1 MLNSIKSYMPKRLYF
16 RAALIL
22 VFPVVFLQ
30 LIVSIVF
37 IQRHFE
43 GVTVQMTR
51 TVAAELGLITE
62 IIDEEGSEAAQ
73 KIARSLGMSMSLV
86 AQDTQFVERRRIYD
100 FTGLIV
106 RRELLTIPEILTVDL
121 PDNRRVNTII
131 KSGHEYF
138 DLQFSRR
145 RVSASNPHQLIVY
158 LLVFGALFTVIA
170 FFYLRNQLRPIT
182 RLAEAAEAFGH
193 GENVHYDPS
202 GAVEVR
208 AAGQAFLDMRERIER
223 HLKQRTMI
231 LSGVSHDLR
240 TPITRLKLGLSFLP
254 KEQKEPLEKDVEDMN
269 LLLNEFLDFAKFEN
283 ETEVSAEDTNPS
295 QLIDDLIANFS
306 RIDVKI
312 ETTGEIVNLSIKLK
326 PFAIKRALENLI
338 NNANRHGDQILIEK
352 KIQNNFLIISVHDDG
367 PGIDQSQYDEVL
379 QPFTR
384 LDPSRNQNKGSGV
397 GLGLPI
403 TKEIAEG
410 HGGNLNLSKSSILN
424 GLCASL
430 IIPITNKVV
439 VGPEGLEPPTNAL

>member
-1 MLNSIKSYMPKRLYF
+1 MPKRLYY

-51 TVAAELGLITE
+51 TVAAELDLITE
-62 IIDEEGSEAAQ
+62 VIERDGAVAAQ
-73 KIARSLGMSMSLV
+73 QIARSLGMSMSIVSQETNFL
-86 AQDTQFVERRRIYD
+86 ERRRIYD
-100 FTGLIV
+100 LTGLVV
-106 RRELLTIPEILTVDL
+106 RRELLSLPEILNVDL
-121 PDNRRVNTII
+121 PDNRKVNARI
-131 KSGHEYF
+131 KSGQEYF

-158 LLVFGALFTVIA
+158 LLVFGAFFTVIA

-182 RLAEAAEAFGH
+182 RLADAAEAFGL
-193 GENVHYDPS
+193 GENVPYDPS
-202 GAVEVR
+202 GALEVR
-208 AAGQAFLDMRERIER
+208 AAGQAFLDMRERIQR

-240 TPITRLKLGLSFLP
+240 TPLTRLKLGLSFLP
-254 KEQKEPLEKDVEDMN
+254 EEQREPLEKDVEDMN
-269 LLLNEFLDFAKFEN
+269 LLLNEFLDFAKQDN
-283 ETEVSAEDTNPS
+283 ETDLPTEDINPNVLVNE
-295 QLIDDLIANFS
+295 LIENS
-306 RIDVKI
+306 RRTGIQI
-312 ETTGEIVNLSIKLK
+312 ESIGDIGNNLFKLK
-326 PFAIKRALENLI
+326 PFPIKRALENLI
-338 NNANRHGDQILIEK
+338 NNADRYGKKILLEK
-352 KIQNNFLIISVHDDG
+352 KIENNFLILSVHDDG
-367 PGIDQSQYDEVL
+367 PGIDEAQYEEVL

-403 TKEIAEG
+403 AKEIAEG
-410 HGGNLNLSKSSILN
+410 QGGSLKLSKSDILS
-424 GLCASL
+424 GLNAAL
-430 IIPITNKVV
+430 IIPID
-439 VGPEGLEPPTNAL
+439 L

>member
-1 MLNSIKSYMPKRLYF
+1 MFKWINSYMPKRLYF

-51 TVAAELGLITE
+51 TVAAELDLITE
-62 IIDEEGSEAAQ
+62 VIEREGAVAAQ
-73 KIARSLGMSMSLV
+73 QIARSLGMSMSIV
-86 AQDTQFVERRRIYD
+86 AQDTKFAQRRRVYD
-100 FTGLIV
+100 LTGLVV
-106 RRELLTIPEILTVDL
+106 RRELLALPEILTVDL
-121 PDNRRVNTII
+121 PDNKKVKARI
-131 KSGHEYF
+131 KSGEEYF

-158 LLVFGALFTVIA
+158 LVVFGAFFTIIA

-182 RLAEAAEAFGH
+182 RLADAAEAFGH
-193 GENVHYDPS
+193 GENVNYNPS
-202 GAVEVR
+202 GALEVR
-208 AAGQAFLDMRERIER
+208 AAGQAFLDMRERIQR

-240 TPITRLKLGLSFLP
+240 TPITRLKLGLSLLP
-254 KEQKEPLEKDVEDMN
+254 KEQREPLEKDVEDMN

-283 ETEVSAEDTNPS
+283 ETDVPAEDTNPS
-295 QLIDDLIANFS
+295 LLVDDLIENFS
-306 RIDVKI
+306 RTDVKI
-312 ETTGEIVNLSIKLK
+312 ETIGEFANTTFKLK

-338 NNANRHGDQILIEK
+338 NNANRYGKQILIEK
-352 KIQNNFLIISVHDDG
+352 KIEDNFLILSVHDDG
-367 PGIDQSQYDEVL
+367 PGIDESLHDEVL

-403 TKEIAEG
+403 AKEIAEG
-410 HGGNLNLSKSSILN
+410 HGGVLKLSRSLHLN
-424 GLCASL
+424 GLCVSL
-430 IIPITNKVV
+430 IIPVN
-439 VGPEGLEPPTNAL
+439 N

>member
-1 MLNSIKSYMPKRLYF
+1 MFKWINSYMPKRLYF

-51 TVAAELGLITE
+51 TVAAELDLITE
-62 IIDEEGSEAAQ
+62 VIEREGAVAAQ
-73 KIARSLGMSMSLV
+73 QIARSLGMSMSIV
-86 AQDTQFVERRRIYD
+86 AQDTKFAQRRRVYD
-100 FTGLIV
+100 LTGLVV
-106 RRELLTIPEILTVDL
+106 RRELLALPEILTVDL
-121 PDNRRVNTII
+121 PDNKKVKARI
-131 KSGHEYF
+131 KSGEEYF

-158 LLVFGALFTVIA
+158 LVVFGAFFTIIA

-182 RLAEAAEAFGH
+182 RLADAAEAFGH
-193 GENVHYDPS
+193 GENVNYNPS

-208 AAGQAFLDMRERIER
+208 AAGQAFLDMRERIQR

-240 TPITRLKLGLSFLP
+240 TPITRLKLGLSLLP
-254 KEQKEPLEKDVEDMN
+254 KEQREPLEKDVEDMN

-283 ETEVSAEDTNPS
+283 ETDIPAEDTNPS
-295 QLIDDLIANFS
+295 LLVDDLIENFS
-306 RIDVKI
+306 RTDVKI
-312 ETTGEIVNLSIKLK
+312 ETIGEFAKTTFKLK

-338 NNANRHGDQILIEK
+338 NNANRYGKQILIEK
-352 KIQNNFLIISVHDDG
+352 KIEDNFLILSVHDDG
-367 PGIDQSQYDEVL
+367 PGIDESLHDEVL

-403 TKEIAEG
+403 AKEIAEG
-410 HGGNLNLSKSSILN
+410 HGGVLRLSRSSHLN
-424 GLCASL
+424 GLCVSL
-430 IIPITNKVV
+430 IIPVNNMVM

>member
-1 MLNSIKSYMPKRLYF
+1 MFKWIKSYMPKRLYF

-51 TVAAELGLITE
+51 TVAAELDLITE
-62 IIDEEGSEAAQ
+62 VIEREGAVAAQ
-73 KIARSLGMSMSLV
+73 QISRSLGMSMSIV
-86 AQDTQFVERRRIYD
+86 AQDTQFFERRRLYD
-100 FTGLIV
+100 LTGLVV
-106 RRELLTIPEILTVDL
+106 RRELLALPEILKVDL
-121 PDNRRVNTII
+121 PDNRKVNARI
-131 KSGHEYF
+131 KSGEEFF

-158 LLVFGALFTVIA
+158 LLVFGAFFTIIA

-182 RLAEAAEAFGH
+182 RLADAAEAFGH

-202 GAVEVR
+202 GALEVR
-208 AAGQAFLDMRERIER
+208 AAGKAFLDMRERIQR

-240 TPITRLKLGLSFLP
+240 TPLTRLKLGLSFLP
-254 KEQKEPLEKDVEDMN
+254 RDQREPLEKDVEDMN

-283 ETEVSAEDTNPS
+283 ETEVPTEETNPS
-295 QLIDDLIANFS
+295 LLIDDLIKNFS
-306 RIDVKI
+306 RTDIKI
-312 ETTGEIVNLSIKLK
+312 KTIGEINKKSLKLK

-338 NNANRHGDQILIEK
+338 NNANRYGDQILIEK
-352 KIQNNFLIISVHDDG
+352 KIENNLLIISVHDDG
-367 PGIDQSQYDEVL
+367 PGINESQHDEVL

-403 TKEIAEG
+403 AKDIAES
-410 HGGNLNLSKSSILN
+410 HGGILKLSESLLLK
-424 GLCASL
+424 GLCASI
-430 IIPITNKVV
+430 IIPMS
-439 VGPEGLEPPTNAL
+439 

>member
-1 MLNSIKSYMPKRLYF
+1 MPKRLYY

-51 TVAAELGLITE
+51 TVAAELDLITE
-62 IIDEEGSEAAQ
+62 VIERDGAVAAQ
-73 KIARSLGMSMSLV
+73 QIARSLAMSMSIVSQETNFL
-86 AQDTQFVERRRIYD
+86 ERRRIYD
-100 FTGLIV
+100 LTGLVV
-106 RRELLTIPEILTVDL
+106 RRELLSLPEILNVDL
-121 PDNRRVNTII
+121 PDNRKVNARI
-131 KSGHEYF
+131 KSGQEYF

-158 LLVFGALFTVIA
+158 LLVFGAFFTVIA

-182 RLAEAAEAFGH
+182 RLADAAEAFGL
-193 GENVHYDPS
+193 GENVPYDPS
-202 GAVEVR
+202 GALEVR
-208 AAGQAFLDMRERIER
+208 AAGQAFLDMRERIQR

-240 TPITRLKLGLSFLP
+240 TPLTRLKLGLSFLP
-254 KEQKEPLEKDVEDMN
+254 EEQREPLEKDVEDMN
-269 LLLNEFLDFAKFEN
+269 LLLNEFLDFAKQDN
-283 ETEVSAEDTNPS
+283 ETDLPTEEINPTVLVNE
-295 QLIDDLIANFS
+295 LIENF
-306 RIDVKI
+306 RRTDIQI
-312 ETTGEIVNLSIKLK
+312 ESVGEIGNNFFKLK
-326 PFAIKRALENLI
+326 PFPIKRALENLI
-338 NNANRHGDQILIEK
+338 NNADRYGKKILLEK
-352 KIQNNFLIISVHDDG
+352 KIENNFLILAVHDDG
-367 PGIDQSQYDEVL
+367 PGIDEAQYDEVL

-403 TKEIAEG
+403 AKEIVEG
-410 HGGNLNLSKSSILN
+410 QGGSLKLSKSDILS
-424 GLCASL
+424 GLKAAL
-430 IIPITNKVV
+430 IIPIIF
-439 VGPEGLEPPTNAL
+439 

>member
-1 MLNSIKSYMPKRLYF
+1 MPKRLYF

-51 TVAAELGLITE
+51 TVAAELDLITE
-62 IIDEEGSEAAQ
+62 VIEREGAVAAQ
-73 KIARSLGMSMSLV
+73 QIARSLGMSMSIV
-86 AQDTQFVERRRIYD
+86 AQDTKFAQRRRAYD
-100 FTGLIV
+100 LTGLVV
-106 RRELLTIPEILTVDL
+106 RRELLALPEILTVDL
-121 PDNRRVNTII
+121 PDNKKVKARI
-131 KSGHEYF
+131 KSGEEYF

-158 LLVFGALFTVIA
+158 LVVFGAFFTIIA

-182 RLAEAAEAFGH
+182 RLADAAEAFGH
-193 GENVHYDPS
+193 GENVNYNPS
-202 GAVEVR
+202 GALEVR
-208 AAGQAFLDMRERIER
+208 AAGQAFLDMRERIQR

-240 TPITRLKLGLSFLP
+240 TPITRLKLGLSLLP
-254 KEQKEPLEKDVEDMN
+254 KEQREPLEKDVEDMN

-283 ETEVSAEDTNPS
+283 ETDVPAEDTNPS
-295 QLIDDLIANFS
+295 LLVDDLIENFS
-306 RIDVKI
+306 RTGVKI
-312 ETTGEIVNLSIKLK
+312 ETIGEFGNTTFKLK

-338 NNANRHGDQILIEK
+338 NNANRYGKQILIEK
-352 KIQNNFLIISVHDDG
+352 KIEDNFLILSVHDDG
-367 PGIDQSQYDEVL
+367 PGIKESLHDEVL

-403 TKEIAEG
+403 AKEIAEG
-410 HGGNLNLSKSSILN
+410 HGGVLRLSRSSHLY
-424 GLCASL
+424 GLCVSL
-430 IIPITNKVV
+430 IIPVNNVV
-439 VGPEGLEPPTNAL
+439 MVGPEGLEPPTNAL

>member
-1 MLNSIKSYMPKRLYF
+1 MFKWIKSYMPKRLYF

-51 TVAAELGLITE
+51 TVAAELDLITE
-62 IIDEEGSEAAQ
+62 VVGKEGAVAAQ
-73 KIARSLGMSMSLV
+73 KIARSLGMSMSIV
-86 AQDTQFVERRRIYD
+86 SEDTKFVERRRIYD
-100 FTGLIV
+100 LTGLVV
-106 RRELLTIPEILTVDL
+106 RRELLALPEILTVDL
-121 PDNRRVNTII
+121 PNNRTVNTRI
-131 KSGHEYF
+131 KSGQEYF

-158 LLVFGALFTVIA
+158 LLVFGAFFTVIA

-193 GENVHYDPS
+193 GENVRYEPS

-208 AAGQAFLDMRERIER
+208 AAGQAFLDMRERIAR

-254 KEQKEPLEKDVEDMN
+254 KEQREPLEKDVEDMN

-283 ETEVSAEDTNPS
+283 ETEVPAEDTNPS

-306 RIDVKI
+306 RTKVKI
-312 ETTGEIVNLSIKLK
+312 ETTGEIANLSIKLK

-338 NNANRHGDQILIEK
+338 NNANRYGDQILIEK
-352 KIQNNFLIISVHDDG
+352 KIKNSFLVISVHDDG
-367 PGIDQSQYDEVL
+367 PGIDQSQHDEVL

-384 LDPSRNQNKGSGV
+384 LDPSRNQNNGSGV

-410 HGGNLNLSKSSILN
+410 HGGHLKLSKSPILN

-430 IIPITNKVV
+430 IIPIIQ
-439 VGPEGLEPPTNAL
+439 

>member
-1 MLNSIKSYMPKRLYF
+1 MPKRLYY

-51 TVAAELGLITE
+51 TVAAELDLITE
-62 IIDEEGSEAAQ
+62 VIERDGAVAAQ
-73 KIARSLGMSMSLV
+73 QIARSLGMSMSIVSQETNFL
-86 AQDTQFVERRRIYD
+86 ERRRVYD
-100 FTGLIV
+100 LTGLVV
-106 RRELLTIPEILTVDL
+106 RRELLSLPEILNVDL
-121 PDNRRVNTII
+121 PDNRKVNARI
-131 KSGHEYF
+131 KSGQEYF

-158 LLVFGALFTVIA
+158 LLVFGAFFTVIA

-182 RLAEAAEAFGH
+182 RLADAAEAFGL
-193 GENVHYDPS
+193 GENVPYDPS
-202 GAVEVR
+202 GALEVR
-208 AAGQAFLDMRERIER
+208 AAGQAFLDMRERIQR

-240 TPITRLKLGLSFLP
+240 TPLTRLKLGLSFLP
-254 KEQKEPLEKDVEDMN
+254 EEQREPLEKDVEDMN
-269 LLLNEFLDFAKFEN
+269 LLLNEFLDFAKQDN
-283 ETEVSAEDTNPS
+283 ETDLPTEDINPTVLVNE
-295 QLIDDLIANFS
+295 LIENF
-306 RIDVKI
+306 RRTGIQI
-312 ETTGEIVNLSIKLK
+312 ESIGEIGNNLFKLK
-326 PFAIKRALENLI
+326 PFPIKRALENLI
-338 NNANRHGDQILIEK
+338 NNADRYGKKILLEK
-352 KIQNNFLIISVHDDG
+352 KIENNFLILAVHDDG
-367 PGIDQSQYDEVL
+367 PGIDEAQYDEVL

-403 TKEIAEG
+403 AKEIVEG
-410 HGGNLNLSKSSILN
+410 QGGSLKLSKSNILS
-424 GLCASL
+424 GLNAAL
-430 IIPITNKVV
+430 IIPIHF
-439 VGPEGLEPPTNAL
+439 

>member
-1 MLNSIKSYMPKRLYF
+1 MPKRLYF

-51 TVAAELGLITE
+51 TVAAELDLITE
-62 IIDEEGSEAAQ
+62 IIEREGAVAAQ
-73 KIARSLGMSMSLV
+73 QIARSLGMSMSIV
-86 AQDTQFVERRRIYD
+86 AKDTKFAQRRRAYD
-100 FTGLIV
+100 LTGLVV
-106 RRELLTIPEILTVDL
+106 RRELLALPEILTVDL
-121 PDNRRVNTII
+121 PDNKKVKARI
-131 KSGHEYF
+131 KSGEEYF

-158 LLVFGALFTVIA
+158 LVVFGAFFTIIA

-182 RLAEAAEAFGH
+182 RLADAAEAFGH
-193 GENVHYDPS
+193 GENVNYNPS
-202 GAVEVR
+202 GALEVR
-208 AAGQAFLDMRERIER
+208 AAGQAFLDMRERIQR

-240 TPITRLKLGLSFLP
+240 TPITRLKLGLSLLP
-254 KEQKEPLEKDVEDMN
+254 KEQREPLEKDVEDMN

-283 ETEVSAEDTNPS
+283 ETDVPAEDTNPS
-295 QLIDDLIANFS
+295 LLVDDLIENFS
-306 RIDVKI
+306 RTDVKI
-312 ETTGEIVNLSIKLK
+312 ERIGEFANTTFKLK

-338 NNANRHGDQILIEK
+338 NNANRYGKQILIEK
-352 KIQNNFLIISVHDDG
+352 KIEDNFLILSVHDDG
-367 PGIDQSQYDEVL
+367 PGIDESLHDEVL

-403 TKEIAEG
+403 AKEIAEG
-410 HGGNLNLSKSSILN
+410 HGGVLRLSRSSHLN
-424 GLCASL
+424 GLCVSL
-430 IIPITNKVV
+430 IIPVDNMVM

>member
-1 MLNSIKSYMPKRLYF
+1 MPKRLYY

-51 TVAAELGLITE
+51 TVAAELDLITE
-62 IIDEEGSEAAQ
+62 VIERDGAVAAQ
-73 KIARSLGMSMSLV
+73 QIARSLGMSMSIVSQETIFL
-86 AQDTQFVERRRIYD
+86 ERRRIYD
-100 FTGLIV
+100 LTGLVV
-106 RRELLTIPEILTVDL
+106 RRELLSLPEILNVDL
-121 PDNRRVNTII
+121 PDNRKVNARI
-131 KSGHEYF
+131 KSGQEYF

-158 LLVFGALFTVIA
+158 LLVFGAFFTVIA

-182 RLAEAAEAFGH
+182 RLADAAEAFGL
-193 GENVHYDPS
+193 GENVPYDPS
-202 GAVEVR
+202 GALEVR
-208 AAGQAFLDMRERIER
+208 AAGQAFLDMRERIQR

-240 TPITRLKLGLSFLP
+240 TPLTRLKLGLSFLP
-254 KEQKEPLEKDVEDMN
+254 EEQREPLEKDVEDMR
-269 LLLNEFLDFAKFEN
+269 LLLNEFLDFAKQDN
-283 ETEVSAEDTNPS
+283 ETDLPTEDINPNVLVNE
-295 QLIDDLIANFS
+295 LIENS
-306 RIDVKI
+306 RRTGIQI
-312 ETTGEIVNLSIKLK
+312 ESIGDIGNNLFKLK
-326 PFAIKRALENLI
+326 PFPIKRALENLI
-338 NNANRHGDQILIEK
+338 NNADRYGKKILLEK
-352 KIQNNFLIISVHDDG
+352 KIENNFLILSVHDDG
-367 PGIDQSQYDEVL
+367 PGIDEAQYDEVL

-403 TKEIAEG
+403 AKEIVEG
-410 HGGNLNLSKSSILN
+410 QGGRLKLSKSNILS
-424 GLCASL
+424 GLNAAL
-430 IIPITNKVV
+430 IIPIHFYAV

>member
-1 MLNSIKSYMPKRLYF
+1 MFKWIKSYMPKRLYF

-51 TVAAELGLITE
+51 TVAAELDLITE
-62 IIDEEGSEAAQ
+62 VVGREGAVAAQ
-73 KIARSLGMSMSLV
+73 KIARSLGMSMSIV
-86 AQDTQFVERRRIYD
+86 SQDTKFIERRRIYD
-100 FTGLIV
+100 LTGLVV
-106 RRELLTIPEILTVDL
+106 RRELLALPEILTVDL
-121 PDNRRVNTII
+121 PNNRTVNARI
-131 KSGHEYF
+131 KSGREYF

-158 LLVFGALFTVIA
+158 LLVFGAFFTIIA

-193 GENVHYDPS
+193 GENVRYEPS

-208 AAGQAFLDMRERIER
+208 AAGQAFLDMRERIAR

-254 KEQKEPLEKDVEDMN
+254 KEQREPLEKDVEDMN

-283 ETEVSAEDTNPS
+283 ETEVPAEDTNPS
-295 QLIDDLIANFS
+295 RLIDDLIANFS
-306 RIDVKI
+306 RTDVKI
-312 ETTGEIVNLSIKLK
+312 ETTGEIANLSIKLK

-338 NNANRHGDQILIEK
+338 NNANRYGEQILIEK
-352 KIQNNFLIISVHDDG
+352 KIKNSFLVISVHDDG
-367 PGIDQSQYDEVL
+367 PGIDRSQHDEVL

-403 TKEIAEG
+403 TKEIVEG
-410 HGGNLNLSKSSILN
+410 HGGHLKLSKSSILN
-424 GLCASL
+424 GLCVSL
-430 IIPITNKVV
+430 IIPIIH
-439 VGPEGLEPPTNAL
+439 

>member
-1 MLNSIKSYMPKRLYF
+1 MFKWIKSYIPKRLYF

-51 TVAAELGLITE
+51 TVAAELDLITE
-62 IIDEEGSEAAQ
+62 VIEREGAVAAQ
-73 KIARSLGMSMSLV
+73 QIARSLGMSMSIV
-86 AQDTQFVERRRIYD
+86 AQDTEFAERRRIYD
-100 FTGLIV
+100 LTGLVV
-106 RRELLTIPEILTVDL
+106 RRELLALSEILIVDL
-121 PDNRRVNTII
+121 PDNKRVNARIQ
-131 KSGHEYF
+131 SGQEYF

-158 LLVFGALFTVIA
+158 LLFFGAFFTIIA

-182 RLAEAAEAFGH
+182 RLADAAEAFGH
-193 GENVHYDPS
+193 GENVQYDPS
-202 GAVEVR
+202 GALEVR
-208 AAGQAFLDMRERIER
+208 AAGQAFLDMRERIQR

-254 KEQKEPLEKDVEDMN
+254 KEQREPLEKDVEDMN

-283 ETEVSAEDTNPS
+283 ETDIPFEVTSPS
-295 QLIDDLIANFS
+295 LLVEELIENFS
-306 RIDVKI
+306 RTNVKI
-312 ETTGEIVNLSIKLK
+312 ETIGEISETSIKLK
-326 PFAIKRALENLI
+326 AFAIKRALENLI
-338 NNANRHGDQILIEK
+338 NNANRFSTQVLIEK
-352 KIQNNFLIISVHDDG
+352 KIENNFLILSVHDDG
-367 PGIDQSQYDEVL
+367 PGIDENQYDEVL

-403 TKEIAEG
+403 AKEIAEG
-410 HGGNLNLSKSSILN
+410 HSGSLKLSKSSLIN

-430 IIPITNKVV
+430 IIPIN
-439 VGPEGLEPPTNAL
+439 N

>member
-1 MLNSIKSYMPKRLYF
+1 MPKRLYF

-51 TVAAELGLITE
+51 TVAAELDLITE
-62 IIDEEGSEAAQ
+62 VVGKEGAVAAQ
-73 KIARSLGMSMSLV
+73 KIARSLGMSMSIV
-86 AQDTQFVERRRIYD
+86 SQDTKFVESRRIYD
-100 FTGLIV
+100 LTGLVV
-106 RRELLTIPEILTVDL
+106 RRELLALPEILTVDL
-121 PDNRRVNTII
+121 PNNRTVNARI
-131 KSGHEYF
+131 KSGREYF

-158 LLVFGALFTVIA
+158 LLVFGAFFTIIA

-182 RLAEAAEAFGH
+182 RLAEAAEAFGL
-193 GENVHYDPS
+193 GENIRYEPS

-208 AAGQAFLDMRERIER
+208 AAGQAFLDMRERIAR

-254 KEQKEPLEKDVEDMN
+254 KEQREPLEKDVEDMN

-283 ETEVSAEDTNPS
+283 ETEVPAEDTNPS
-295 QLIDDLIANFS
+295 RLIDDLIANFS
-306 RIDVKI
+306 RTDVKI
-312 ETTGEIVNLSIKLK
+312 KTSGEIANLSIKLK

-338 NNANRHGDQILIEK
+338 NNANRYSDQILIEK
-352 KIQNNFLIISVHDDG
+352 KIKNSFLVISVHDDG
-367 PGIDQSQYDEVL
+367 PGIDRSQHDEVL

-403 TKEIAEG
+403 AKEIAEG
-410 HGGNLNLSKSSILN
+410 HGGHLKLSKSSILN
-424 GLCASL
+424 GLCVSL
-430 IIPITNKVV
+430 IIPIIH
-439 VGPEGLEPPTNAL
+439 

>member
-1 MLNSIKSYMPKRLYF
+1 MFKWIKSYMPKRLYF

-51 TVAAELGLITE
+51 TVAAELDLITE
-62 IIDEEGSEAAQ
+62 VIDREGAVAGQ
-73 KIARSLGMSMSLV
+73 QIARALGMSMSMV
-86 AQDTQFVERRRIYD
+86 EQDTKFVERRRIYD
-100 FTGLIV
+100 LTGLVV
-106 RRELLTIPEILTVDL
+106 RRELLVLPEILTVDL
-121 PDNRRVNTII
+121 PDNRVVNARIQ
-131 KSGHEYF
+131 SGQEYF
-138 DLQFSRR
+138 ALQFSRR

-158 LLVFGALFTVIA
+158 LLFFGAFFTVIA

-182 RLAEAAEAFGH
+182 RLADAAEAFGH
-193 GENVHYDPS
+193 GENVPYDPS
-202 GAVEVR
+202 GALEVR
-208 AAGQAFLDMRERIER
+208 AAGQAFLDMRDRIQR

-254 KEQKEPLEKDVEDMN
+254 KEQREPLEKDVEDMN

-283 ETEVSAEDTNPS
+283 EADVPAETTNPS
-295 QLIDDLIANFS
+295 LLVDELIENFS
-306 RIDVKI
+306 RTDVKI
-312 ETTGEIVNLSIKLK
+312 ETIGGIEKSSFKLK

-338 NNANRHGDQILIEK
+338 NNANRYGNQILIEK
-352 KIQNNFLIISVHDDG
+352 KLEDNFLIFSVHDDG
-367 PGIDQSQYDEVL
+367 PGIDKSQHDEVL

-403 TKEIAEG
+403 AKEVAEG
-410 HGGNLNLSKSSILN
+410 HGGILKLSESSLLH

-430 IIPITNKVV
+430 IIPVDY
-439 VGPEGLEPPTNAL
+439 

>member
-1 MLNSIKSYMPKRLYF
+1 MFKWIKSYMPKRLYY

-22 VFPVVFLQ
+22 VLPVVLLQ

-43 GVTVQMTR
+43 GVTVQMTK
-51 TVAAELGLITE
+51 TVAAELDLITE
-62 IIDEEGSEAAQ
+62 VIENDGAVVAQ
-73 KIARSLGMSMSLV
+73 KISRSLGMSMSIVSQQSEFL
-86 AQDTQFVERRRIYD
+86 ERRRIYD
-100 FTGLIV
+100 LTGLVV
-106 RRELLTIPEILTVDL
+106 RRELLSLPEILAVDL
-121 PDNRRVNTII
+121 PDNRKVNTRI
-131 KSGHEYF
+131 KSGQEYF

-158 LLVFGALFTVIA
+158 LLVFGAFFTIIA

-182 RLAEAAEAFGH
+182 RLADAAEAFGL
-193 GENVHYDPS
+193 GENVPYDPS
-202 GAVEVR
+202 GALEVR
-208 AAGQAFLDMRERIER
+208 AAGQAFLDMRERIQR

-254 KEQKEPLEKDVEDMN
+254 KEQREPLEKDVEDMN
-269 LLLNEFLDFAKFEN
+269 LLLNEFLDFTKLEN
-283 ETEVSAEDTNPS
+283 QTDVPTEDTNPS
-295 QLIDDLIANFS
+295 ILVNELIENFQRAN
-306 RIDVKI
+306 I
-312 ETTGEIVNLSIKLK
+312 EIKSVGEIGNNLFKLK

-338 NNANRHGDQILIEK
+338 NNANRYGEMILIEK
-352 KIQNNFLIISVHDDG
+352 KIENNFLVLSVHDDG
-367 PGIDQSQYDEVL
+367 PGIDETQYDEVL

-384 LDPSRNQNKGSGV
+384 LDSSRNQNKGSGV

-403 TKEIAEG
+403 AKEIAEG
-410 HGGNLNLSKSSILN
+410 QGGTLTLSKSDILS

-430 IIPITNKVV
+430 IIPVN
-439 VGPEGLEPPTNAL
+439 L